1 MFNTPIRFVWNL
13 KPQGDRA
20 RKRSHGLLL
29 VGIMAGAWLPANA
42 QSTASTPLR
51 VTLPSGT
58 PIHLQLA
65 ETISTA
71 KATVG
76 QRVPFVVVEDVVQD
90 GVTVISAG
98 TQATGTVTKVGKKHP
113 PAMPGK
119 LALSV
124 DSLTLDDGQELGLQG
139 ELHVKGHTRFFRMTA
154 GMVATGLLFLPA
166 SPAFLLV
173 RGSDAVALK
182 STEVTAHLQDDTAVA
197 MTTPR
202 PEEHGNDFA
211 RMLTY
216 LPARVLDQR
225 GRAGDMVNLVLVAAQ
240 DDLQRAFARAGWLEV
255 DMSKPKIAWG
265 LLQHGVHYAKLPMA
279 HFFLYGRTQ
288 DYSFSMPDPMHILAQ
303 RHHLRV
309 WRTDCK
315 VNGTPVW
322 VAAATHDVAI
332 EMKAWKLHV
341 THLID
346 PEVDAEREFIAKSL
360 EGTQLVTR
368 RDYVSTPDPVYEAT
382 TTGGQSYFSD
392 SRLVLLELHLPEQPE
407 LPRVTSVTAPASAR
421 QTANVTHG
429 AGGPAA
435 R

>member
-1 MFNTPIRFVWNL
+1 
-13 KPQGDRA
+13 
-20 RKRSHGLLL
+20 
-29 VGIMAGAWLPANA
+29 MALALGAWLPASA
-42 QSTASTPLR
+42 QSAAPVS

-90 GVTVISAG
+90 GVTVIPAG

-119 LALSV
+119 LDLSV
-124 DSLTLDDGQELGLQG
+124 DSLTLDDGQELGLRG
-139 ELHVKGHTRFFRMTA
+139 ELHAKGHTRFFRMTA
-154 GMVATGLLFLPA
+154 GMVATGMLCLPA
-166 SPAFLLV
+166 SPVFLLV

-182 STEVTAHLQDDTAVA
+182 STEVTAQVQGDTAVA
-197 MTTPR
+197 MATPR
-202 PEEHGNDFA
+202 PEEHGNEFS

-216 LPARVLDQR
+216 LPARVLNQQ
-225 GRAGDMVNLVLVAAQ
+225 GKAGDMVNMVLVAAQ
-240 DDLQRAFARAGWLEV
+240 DDLQRAFARAGWLQV

-288 DYSFSMPDPMHILAQ
+288 DYSYSMPDPMHILAQ

-332 EMKAWKLHV
+332 EMKAWRLHV

-360 EGTQLVTR
+360 EDTQLVTR
-368 RDYVSTPDPVYEAT
+368 RDYVTTPDPVYEAT

-392 SRLVLLELHLPEQPE
+392 SRLVLLELHSPEHPE
-407 LPRVTSVTAPASAR
+407 LRRVTSVTPPAGER
-421 QTANVTHG
+421 ETANAAHG
-429 AGGPAA
+429 VGGPAA